1 MIGKITKILI
11 AFSMVFA
18 LAMTNSYSANAAEV
32 NFEGETDLFPNPS
45 TIHEDAGLLSEL
57 DNIGDKLQ
65 GEKPETD
72 DEVYRWGVDV
82 YRWLFDIRYLNTKYS
97 SSVSSKSITHE
108 IDSTALKVMT
118 NKKYGTVPT
127 IDFNS
132 ISSVLTSLQ
141 KEIKGEKPYSS
152 LRDAKDQTILN
163 QIKSG
168 KSLSDLRENDEMTT
182 EDETYFNDY
191 YQKGQGYE
199 NGESTKDY
207 KDWINNIRKLN
218 KKYPKSSVYTYL
230 ENVTNPDNTN
240 SAYNLGPEIYY
251 DEIFGALNSL
261 WDQTHYDF
269 AHVTSNVLDSI
280 EIKQQPS
287 VTTYTD
293 GDTFKSSGL
302 VIDGTYKQTWSAGR
316 DPTTYTKNNM
326 AFTTD
331 TSTKLTYFDKDG
343 NHITSWPVTVN
354 DGVTSKTV
362 NVPITVERKLNS
374 TELTSIEITSQ
385 PKKTEYKEG
394 ENFDTTGLSVTG
406 TFTRSYSDKTQDTY
420 TQPDMSYT
428 VVNGSSL
435 KSTQNSVEIRVS
447 SNGIQKSKEVPITVN
462 KYIKSASID
471 SLVIDSL
478 PEKVN
483 YMEGETVS
491 TKGLK
496 VNAVIK
502 KTMSDGTTEYETKK
516 DVPVTTTYPYS
527 TAKTDGKSIT
537 VVYNYDENGF
547 TDSKKTTVSINV
559 TKKEVSSTNFTSV
572 TVASQPSKT
581 VYKEGESFDST
592 GLSLTG
598 TFTNTYNDN
607 TQTTYTQPNMS
618 FTVVDGSSLKSTQT
632 SVKVRVTS
640 NNVQR
645 TVEIPITVKKYVKS
659 ATIDSLVITSSPNKV
674 KYNAGQKITT
684 KGLKVNAVIKKTMSD
699 GTTEYE
705 TKKNIKVST
714 SYPYAV
720 AQVGSNTITV
730 MYNYNENG
738 FSDTAKTTITIEVTA
753 KDTHL
758 VNVSTPS
765 KVKLKSVK
773 AGKKKLTVKWKKA
786 KYAKKYRVYYR
797 IKGKKKWKSK
807 TVKKTTLV
815 IKKLK
820 SKKKYQVR
828 VRAIN
833 LTAYGK
839 YSKTKTVKVK

>member
-1 MIGKITKILI
+1 M
-11 AFSMVFA
+11 
-18 LAMTNSYSANAAEV
+18 
-32 NFEGETDLFPNPS
+32 
-45 TIHEDAGLLSEL
+45 
-57 DNIGDKLQ
+57 
-65 GEKPETD
+65 
-72 DEVYRWGVDV
+72 
-82 YRWLFDIRYLNTKYS
+82 
-97 SSVSSKSITHE
+97 
-108 IDSTALKVMT
+108 
-118 NKKYGTVPT
+118 
-127 IDFNS
+127 
-132 ISSVLTSLQ
+132 
-141 KEIKGEKPYSS
+141 
-152 LRDAKDQTILN
+152 
-163 QIKSG
+163 
-168 KSLSDLRENDEMTT
+168 
-182 EDETYFNDY
+182 
-191 YQKGQGYE
+191 
-199 NGESTKDY
+199 
-207 KDWINNIRKLN
+207 
-218 KKYPKSSVYTYL
+218 
-230 ENVTNPDNTN
+230 
-240 SAYNLGPEIYY
+240 
-251 DEIFGALNSL
+251 
-261 WDQTHYDF
+261 
-269 AHVTSNVLDSI
+269 DSI
-280 EIKQQPS
+280 KIKQQPS

-302 VIDGTYKQTWSAGR
+302 VIDGTYKQTWSDGR
-316 DPTTYTKNNM
+316 EPTTYTKNNM

-598 TFTNTYNDN
+598 TFTSTYNDN

-705 TKKNIKVST
+705 TKKNVKVTT

-720 AQVGSNTITV
+720 AQVGSNMITV